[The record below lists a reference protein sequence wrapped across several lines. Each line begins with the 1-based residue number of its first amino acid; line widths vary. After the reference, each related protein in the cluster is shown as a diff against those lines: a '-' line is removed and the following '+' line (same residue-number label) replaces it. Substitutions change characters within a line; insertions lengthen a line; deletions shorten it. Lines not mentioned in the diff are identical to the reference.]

1 MLSFSG
7 LVTFT
12 NGVLSGTK
20 YLATQNMTL
29 CQNLLIT
36 EWDNNFWLAV
46 NETMQ
51 LEFFPVGWA
60 LLDIMYNLDPITV
73 ACYTS
78 FTEVV
83 AGVTYNVNQLTP
95 KMVLMNFIY

>member
-1 MLSFSG
+1 
-7 LVTFT
+7 
-12 NGVLSGTK
+12 
-20 YLATQNMTL
+20 
-29 CQNLLIT
+29 
-36 EWDNNFWLAV
+36 
-46 NETMQ
+46 
-51 LEFFPVGWA
+51 
-60 LLDIMYNLDPITV
+60 MYNLDPITV